1 MNFLQTVLAFVVCL
15 GSLIIFHELGH
26 YLVARWCG
34 VKVLRFSVGMGK
46 VIWSRR
52 FGPDQT
58 EWAVSALP
66 LGGYVKML
74 DARETDIATMPAA
87 DLPREFTRQNVWK
100 RIAIVAAGP
109 IANFLIAIVL
119 FAGLYMYGV
128 EEPASKISVR
138 ATEVAALAGGAP
150 ASPAAAESAA
160 TAAAAPLVAT
170 PAWQAGLR
178 SGDVVTAV
186 NEQPVTVWSELRWNL
201 MQSAIDK
208 KEARLTVERA
218 GRGHLH
224 FVLPAATLATLD
236 LEGDVLGKLGI
247 GVARPSPVVQQVIA
261 GGPAERAGLREGDLL
276 VSVDGAPVADGIAF
290 IDIIRASAGKTVQV
304 AVRRAGQPV
313 TLAMTPQAE
322 QAKSGKGTVTVGKI
336 SAAIALQPDMITVPS
351 SPLTAVGKAVTRV
364 WDTCTMTLK
373 MIGKMIVG
381 EVSLKNVTGPITI
394 ADYAGQT
401 ARMGAVSYLS
411 FIAFISISLG
421 VMNLLP
427 IPVLDGGHLLYYSL
441 EVLTGR
447 PVPERF
453 NEIAQRVGI
462 GLLMTLMLLAVFND
476 VARLL

>member
-1 MNFLQTVLAFVVCL
+1 MNFLQTALAFIVCL

-46 VIWSRR
+46 VVWSRR

-74 DARETDIATMPAA
+74 DSREA
-87 DLPREFTRQNVWK
+87 DLGDLPPEDLQREFTRQNVWK

-109 IANFLIAIVL
+109 AANFLIAIVL
-119 FAGLYMYGV
+119 FAGLYMHGV
-128 EEPASKISVR
+128 EEPTSKISVR
-138 ATEVAALAGGAP
+138 ATEAAVP
-150 ASPAAAESAA
+150 
-160 TAAAAPLVAT
+160 TAA
-170 PAWQAGLR
+170 WSAGLR

-186 NEQPVTVWSELRWNL
+186 NEQPVAVWSELRWNL
-201 MQSAIDK
+201 IQSAIDK
-208 KEARLTVERA
+208 TEARIAVERTGQ
-218 GRGHLH
+218 GRFT
-224 FVLPAATLATLD
+224 FVLPAAVLATLD
-236 LEGDVLGKLGI
+236 LEGDVPGKLGV
-247 GVARPSPVVQQVIA
+247 GVARPAPVVQEVVA
-261 GGPAERAGLREGDLL
+261 GGPAARAGLLKGDLL
-276 VSVDGAPVADGIAF
+276 LSVDGTPVADGIAF
-290 IDIIRASAGKTVQV
+290 IDIIRAAAGKTVQV
-304 AVRRAGQPV
+304 AVRRAGQELVLPMV
-313 TLAMTPQAE
+313 PLAE
-322 QAKSGKGTVTVGKI
+322 QAKTGKGTVTVGKI
-336 SAAIALQPDMITVPS
+336 SAYVAQLPDMISVPS
-351 SPLTAVGKAVTRV
+351 SPIAAVGKAVARV
-364 WDTCTMTLK
+364 WDTCTMTVK
-373 MIGKMIVG
+373 MIGKMITG

-401 ARMGAVSYLS
+401 ARMGAASYLS

-453 NEIAQRVGI
+453 GAIAQRFGI
-462 GLLMTLMLLAVFND
+462 GLLLTLMLLAVFND
-476 VARLL
+476 IVRLL